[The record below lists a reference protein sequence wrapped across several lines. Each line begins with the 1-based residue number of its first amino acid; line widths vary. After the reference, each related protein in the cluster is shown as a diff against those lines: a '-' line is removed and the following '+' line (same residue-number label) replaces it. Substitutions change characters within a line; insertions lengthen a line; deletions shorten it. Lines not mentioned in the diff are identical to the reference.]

1 VLQDQDVDCF
11 TASSCDR
18 AAFAVVSRPHQ
29 DSLPSSVW
37 QVLYTVYDSAMLQPL
52 LDTVNE
58 EKAKAAAEEA

>member
-1 VLQDQDVDCF
+1 MTLHGSLVAAKHCF
-11 TASSCDR
+11 VISTHVRHCCGCLR
-18 AAFAVVSRPHQ
+18 
-29 DSLPSSVW
+29 